1 MVNDAIKLSE
11 CKCISNEDKEVLID
25 ALTVRRDAAIRAST
39 IVRLPESIERI
50 ETRLVK
56 VEKMIET
63 IKKIPT
69 C

>member
-1 MVNDAIKLSE
+1 MVNGLSE
-11 CKCISNEDKEVLID
+11 CKCISNEDREVLLD
-25 ALTVRRDAAIRAST
+25 ALTVRRDSAIRAST

-50 ETRLVK
+50 ETRLLK

-63 IKKIPT
+63 IKKVPI

>member
-1 MVNDAIKLSE
+1 MVNDIIKLSE

-25 ALTVRRDAAIRAST
+25 ALTVRRDAAIGAST